1 MYPIEKTIELLDKWR
16 KDAEKFEKEEK
27 AKKKKEKNKGKIDI
41 LKDKK

>member
-1 MYPIEKTIELLDKWR
+1 MYSDEKMLEILDKWR

-27 AKKKKEKNKGKIDI
+27 AKKKKEKISGKTDT